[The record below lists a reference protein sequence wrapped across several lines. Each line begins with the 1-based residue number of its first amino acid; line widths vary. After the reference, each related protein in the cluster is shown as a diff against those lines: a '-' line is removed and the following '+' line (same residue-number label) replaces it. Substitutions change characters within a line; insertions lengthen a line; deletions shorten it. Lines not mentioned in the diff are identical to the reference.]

1 MSRQV
6 FTPPADTSFSDGFA
20 RCAPTAARGAGG
32 RTNLPRDNGATPT
45 SPATMMSRVSTTRSA
60 QDAVDPTAAGS
71 TGAALAS
78 GVLEAQ
84 ALERLRELDPT
95 GQNKLL
101 ERVFRAFEQSIGR
114 LMPQLDAARAG
125 ADWQAVRH
133 VAHTLKSSSASI
145 GAIKLSQLC
154 ADIETMVRQ
163 SQVEDLPA
171 RLDAM
176 GDEVA
181 RVLAALHA
189 LQGGA
194 T

>member
-1 MSRQV
+1 
-6 FTPPADTSFSDGFA
+6 
-20 RCAPTAARGAGG
+20 
-32 RTNLPRDNGATPT
+32 
-45 SPATMMSRVSTTRSA
+45 MMSRVSTTHPVA
-60 QDAVDPTAAGS
+60 GVLDPTAAG
-71 TGAALAS
+71 GA
-78 GVLEAQ
+78 GVLDAQ

-101 ERVFRAFEQSIGR
+101 ERVFKAFEQSIGR

-154 ADIETMVRQ
+154 ADIEAMVRQ
-163 SQVEDLPA
+163 SQVEDLSA

-176 GDEVA
+176 GAEVA
-181 RVLAALHA
+181 RVLAALRG
-189 LQGGA
+189 LQGGGLS
-194 T
+194 